1 MLQEA
6 VIDFSHRLEKP
17 GVGSAVRIMLKLD
30 HSVIVHQS
38 IEGHD
43 LDVIDCGIDYV
54 AGAGRW
60 FRSGLSQLNDVTD
73 LEIRPLET
81 LANRQIDSPGLLL
94 MGYFDQ
100 LGIVN
105 VDLKK

>member
-6 VIDFSHRLEKP
+6 IIDFPHRLEEA
-17 GVGSAVRIMLKLD
+17 GVGLAVRIMLKLD

-43 LDVIDCGIDYV
+43 LDVIDRGVHAII
-54 AGAGRW
+54 
-60 FRSGLSQLNDVTD
+60 GLNILSKSILEFDLFSHLEVT
-73 LEIRPLET
+73 PFET